1 MVLVSDNDLVGAS
14 VFERKLFDALLAHA
28 RGEEEVIAAY
38 EDFAEDAPSDSVRYL
53 VKLILDDEH
62 RHHRILAEL
71 ANEVRAETS
80 LEEHGDRV
88 PYLDVHHDDAALLET
103 TRRFLALE
111 RKDRVELKHLAH
123 VVSEAGGGGELDA
136 FLVDLMR
143 ADTERHIRILRFIER
158 LVRRS
163 PLR

>member
-1 MVLVSDNDLVGAS
+1 MAFVSENDLVGAS
-14 VFERKLFDALLAHA
+14 VFDRKLYDALLAHA
-28 RGEEEVIAAY
+28 RDEEEVIAAY
-38 EDFAEDAPSDSVRYL
+38 EAFVEDAPSDSVRYL

-123 VVSEAGGGGELDA
+123 VVSEAGGELDA
-136 FLVDLMR
+136 FLVDLLR